1 MLGALLEKADIPYLI
16 VERAKTVKPLGSAL
30 AVGSSMVPVFEQM
43 GIDKEYLTLGKRVRY
58 SMFIKENQ
66 EKLLALD
73 YSSAEEFTGYPG
85 FIVARPLFYDLLLS
99 QIPASKI
106 HFGKRVDTILE
117 TNDKVEVHTTTGE
130 TFVGDILVGADGA
143 YSSVRKGLYER
154 LKKEGRLP
162 ESDQE
167 DLPFRCTC
175 LVGQTEPLD
184 LEVYSQLKDPLYPFY
199 TTIGD
204 DKRFIWSLFPTA
216 ENTIAWMLV
225 EQLDAYTSRSAEEE
239 RRTNNAENAEWGPIA
254 AQSMM
259 DKTRNFPIHFG
270 DGKRTLG
277 DMYDRTPKDLISKV
291 SLEEKIFETW
301 FGGRIVLLGDACH
314 KLNPAGGQG
323 AFTAMQDAMTLANL
337 FYAMFSPS
345 LSEIQTAFSEYRTER
360 YPAAVEAFNASQT
373 LSMLT
378 GKSFGSKVALFIA
391 QNLPDFLWRQFVKK
405 MAVSRST
412 MGFLKEVE
420 PRGTVAPVEAASTVK
435 ARGVYRQRNETVSTK
450 TKKKKSLP
458 RPGTRKRL
466 TCPDWCRE
474 VDLIMLRRAW
484 DPKKRDGEG
493 PKA

>member
-1 MLGALLEKADIPYLI
+1 MSGKLKPTVIIVGAGLGGVMLGALLEKADIPYLI
-16 VERAKTVKPLGSAL
+16 VERATTVKPLGSAL

-43 GIDKEYLTLGKRVRY
+43 GIDKEYLALGKRVRY

-73 YSSAEEFTGYPG
+73 YSSAEEF
-85 FIVARPLFYDLLLS
+85 

-143 YSSVRKGLYER
+143 YSSIRKGLYER

-259 DKTRNFPIHFG
+259 DKTRDFPIHFG
-270 DGKRTLG
+270 DGKRTLK

-301 FGGRIVLLGDACH
+301 FGGRVVLLGDACH

-337 FYAMFSPS
+337 FYAMPSPS
-345 LSEIQTAFSEYRTER
+345 PSEIQTAFSEYRAER

-420 PRGTVAPVEAASTVK
+420 PKGTVAPVETASTVK
-435 ARGVYRQRNETVSTK
+435 ARGVYRQRHETVS
-450 TKKKKSLP
+450 
-458 RPGTRKRL
+458 
-466 TCPDWCRE
+466 
-474 VDLIMLRRAW
+474 V
-484 DPKKRDGEG
+484 
-493 PKA
+493 

>member
-1 MLGALLEKADIPYLI
+1 MSGELKPTVIIVGAGLGGVMLGALLEKADIPYLI
-16 VERAKTVKPLGSAL
+16 VERAMTVKPLGSAL

-43 GIDKEYLTLGKRVRY
+43 GIDKEYLALGKRVRY
-58 SMFIKENQ
+58 SMFIKESQ

-73 YSSAEEFTGYPG
+73 YSSAEEF
-85 FIVARPLFYDLLLS
+85 

-143 YSSVRKGLYER
+143 YSSIRKGLYER
-154 LKKEGRLP
+154 LKEEGRLP
-162 ESDQE
+162 ESDRE

-184 LEVYSQLKDPLYPFY
+184 LEVYSQLKDPRYPFY

-259 DKTRNFPIHFG
+259 DKTRDFPIHFG

-314 KLNPAGGQG
+314 KLNPAGGQENG
-323 AFTAMQDAMTLANL
+323 MGL
-337 FYAMFSPS
+337 
-345 LSEIQTAFSEYRTER
+345 
-360 YPAAVEAFNASQT
+360 
-373 LSMLT
+373 
-378 GKSFGSKVALFIA
+378 KKVI
-391 QNLPDFLWRQFVKK
+391 
-405 MAVSRST
+405 T
-412 MGFLKEVE
+412 H
-420 PRGTVAPVEAASTVK
+420 
-435 ARGVYRQRNETVSTK
+435 
-450 TKKKKSLP
+450 
-458 RPGTRKRL
+458 
-466 TCPDWCRE
+466 
-474 VDLIMLRRAW
+474 
-484 DPKKRDGEG
+484 
-493 PKA
+493 

>member
-1 MLGALLEKADIPYLI
+1 MSGESKPTILIVGAGLGGVMLGALLEKADIPYLI
-16 VERAKTVKPLGSAL
+16 VERATTVKPLGSAL
-30 AVGSSMVPVFEQM
+30 AVGPSMVPVFEQM
-43 GIDKEYLTLGKRVRY
+43 GIDKEYLALGKRARY

-73 YSSAEEFTGYPG
+73 YCPMDEFTGYPG
-85 FIVARPLFYDLLLS
+85 FIVARPLFYDLLLN
-99 QIPASKI
+99 QIPTSKI
-106 HFGKRVDTILE
+106 HFGKRIDTILE
-117 TNDKVEVHTTTGE
+117 TNDKVEAHTTTGE

-184 LEVYSQLKDPLYPFY
+184 LEVYSQLKDP
-199 TTIGD
+199 
-204 DKRFIWSLFPTA
+204 
-216 ENTIAWMLV
+216 
-225 EQLDAYTSRSAEEE
+225 RSAEEE
-239 RRTNNAENAEWGPIA
+239 RTANDAENAEWGPSA
-254 AQSMM
+254 TQSMM
-259 DKTRNFPIHFG
+259 DKTRGFPIHFG

-277 DMYDRTPKDLISKV
+277 DMFDKTPKDLISKV

-301 FGGRIVLLGDACH
+301 SGGRTVLLGDACH

-337 FYAMFSPS
+337 FYAMSSPS
-345 LSEIQTAFSEYRTER
+345 LSEVQTTFSEYRAER
-360 YPAAVEAFNASQT
+360 YPAAVKAFDASQT

-378 GKSFGSKVALFIA
+378 GKNFGSKVALFVA

-405 MAVSRST
+405 MVVSRST

-420 PRGTVAPVEAASTVK
+420 LKGTVVPVEAASSVK
-435 ARGVYRQRNETVSTK
+435 AREVYRQRHGTVS
-450 TKKKKSLP
+450 
-458 RPGTRKRL
+458 
-466 TCPDWCRE
+466 
-474 VDLIMLRRAW
+474 V
-484 DPKKRDGEG
+484 
-493 PKA
+493 

>member
-1 MLGALLEKADIPYLI
+1 MSGELKPTVIIVGAGLGGVMLGALLEKADIPYLI
-16 VERAKTVKPLGSAL
+16 VERATTVKLLGSAL

-43 GIDKEYLTLGKRVRY
+43 GIDKEYLALGKRVRY

-154 LKKEGRLP
+154 LKEEGRLP
-162 ESDQE
+162 ESDRE

-184 LEVYSQLKDPLYPFY
+184 LEVYSQLKDPRYPFY

-259 DKTRNFPIHFG
+259 DKTRDFPIHFG

-323 AFTAMQDAMTLANL
+323 AFKAMQDAMTLANL
-337 FYAMFSPS
+337 FYAMSSPS

-420 PRGTVAPVEAASTVK
+420 PKGTVAPVEAASTVK
-435 ARGVYRQRNETVSTK
+435 ARGVYRQRNETDSV
-450 TKKKKSLP
+450 
-458 RPGTRKRL
+458 
-466 TCPDWCRE
+466 
-474 VDLIMLRRAW
+474 
-484 DPKKRDGEG
+484 
-493 PKA
+493 

>member
-1 MLGALLEKADIPYLI
+1 MSGESKPTILIVGAGLGGVMLGALLEKADIPYLI
-16 VERAKTVKPLGSAL
+16 VERATTVKPLGSAL
-30 AVGSSMVPVFEQM
+30 AVGPSMVPVFEQM
-43 GIDKEYLTLGKRVRY
+43 GIDKEYLALGTRARY

-73 YSSAEEFTGYPG
+73 YSPMDEFTGYPG
-85 FIVARPLFYDLLLS
+85 FIVARPLFYNLLLN
-99 QIPASKI
+99 QIPTSKI

-167 DLPFRCTC
+167 DLPFRSTC

-184 LEVYSQLKDPLYPFY
+184 LEVYSQLKDPRYPFV

-204 DKRFIWSLFPTA
+204 DKQFIWSLFPTA
-216 ENTIAWMLV
+216 ENTIAWMLA
-225 EQLDAYTSRSAEEE
+225 EQLDTYTSRSAEEE
-239 RRTNNAENAEWGPIA
+239 RTTNNAENAEWGPIA
-254 AQSMM
+254 AQNMM
-259 DKTRNFPIHFG
+259 DKTRGFPIHFG
-270 DGKRTLG
+270 DGKKTLG

-301 FGGRIVLLGDACH
+301 SGGRTVLLGDACH

-337 FYAMFSPS
+337 FYAMSSPS
-345 LSEIQTAFSEYRTER
+345 LSEIQTTFSEYRAER
-360 YPAAVEAFNASQT
+360 YPAAVQAFDASQT

-378 GKSFGSKVALFIA
+378 GKSFGSKVALFVA

-405 MAVSRST
+405 MVVSRST

-420 PRGTVAPVEAASTVK
+420 PKGTVIPEEAASSVK
-435 ARGVYRQRNETVSTK
+435 ARAVYRQRHGIVS
-450 TKKKKSLP
+450 
-458 RPGTRKRL
+458 
-466 TCPDWCRE
+466 
-474 VDLIMLRRAW
+474 V
-484 DPKKRDGEG
+484 
-493 PKA
+493 